1 MYDER
6 DNDHIENSG
15 FNTEPNPDERAE
27 DIREEGGYNSYYT
40 HTGDDAGVQDG
51 DMASESQE
59 AEPLHMAEVAEEATA
74 VPVAEET
81 PDTTNPNQNQQQ
93 SGFYHYSYDRSDRNQ
108 SGRTDYQE
116 YRQTGSFYDQ
126 PELPK
131 KEGRLFSKFVMC
143 AGLAVVFGVV
153 ASAAFQITDY
163 VGGKIT
169 PTETEAR
176 IEKAEITA
184 AETEISLQAETNSG
198 VTPAST
204 GSDVSQVAENTM
216 PSIVAITNKGVEE
229 VQSLFYGQSYKQETE
244 SAGSGVIIAQSDTEL
259 LIATN
264 NHVVD
269 GAEEL
274 TICFTVEADDPESI
288 VVEAQVKGTDPDHDL
303 AVVAVD
309 LADIADDVKSKIK
322 VVQIGDSENL
332 KVGQQVVAIGNAL
345 GYGQSVTVG
354 YISALDREVTVDNVT
369 NNLIQ
374 TDAAINFGNSGGALL
389 NSSGQLIGINSVK
402 AAASG
407 VEGMGYAI
415 PMKTAEPIL
424 NDLMNQT
431 TRSKVDETEKGYMGI
446 TPVDVSEEARQVYDM
461 PAGAFVYQVSEGS
474 AAAEA
479 GIVKGDIIVKIDGVS
494 VSSQSELLS
503 RMNYY
508 KVGETVEVVVATA
521 EGGEYK
527 ERTVSITLGERPADA
542 DTQETQAEEG
552 QQPNGGEYGED
563 GEMMPYGDGFQDG
576 YSDEDGEVF
585 QFPR

>member
-15 FNTEPNPDERAE
+15 FNTEPNTDESAE
-27 DIREEGGYNSYYT
+27 EIKEEGSYNSFYT
-40 HTGDDAGVQDG
+40 HAGEDELVQNEEIS
-51 DMASESQE
+51 SESQQE
-59 AEPLHMAEVAEEATA
+59 EPINIVEEVAAD
-74 VPVAEET
+74 PVAEET
-81 PDTTNPNQNQQQ
+81 PDPVYPNQNQQQ
-93 SGFYHYSYDRSDRNQ
+93 SGFYHYSYDNSNRNQ
-108 SGRTDYQE
+108 TDYQE

-126 PELPK
+126 PEPPK
-131 KEGRLFSKFVMC
+131 KEGTLFRKFAIC

-153 ASAAFQITDY
+153 GSAAFQVTDY
-163 VGGKIT
+163 VGRKIT
-169 PTETEAR
+169 PTETEAK

-184 AETEISLQAETNSG
+184 AETEVSLQSETNAG
-198 VTPAST
+198 VMPTSL
-204 GSDVSQVAENTM
+204 GGDVSQVAESTM

-244 SAGSGVIIAQSDTEL
+244 SAGSGVIIAQNDTEL

-274 TICFTVEADDPESI
+274 TVCFTVEAEDPDSV

-309 LADIADDVKSKIK
+309 LADISADVKSKIK

-354 YISALDREVTVDNVT
+354 YVSALDREVTVDNVT

-424 NDLMNQT
+424 NDLMNRT
-431 TRSKVDETEKGYMGI
+431 TRSKVADEEKGYMGI
-446 TPVDVSEEARQVYDM
+446 TPVDVSEEARQVYNM

-474 AAAEA
+474 AAAGA

-494 VSSQSELLS
+494 VASQSDLLS

-508 KVGETVEVVVATA
+508 KVGETIEVVVAAA
-521 EGGEYK
+521 ESGEYK

-542 DTQETQAEEG
+542 APQETQVEEG
-552 QQPNGGEYGED
+552 QQPDGGGISGED
-563 GEMMPYGDGFQDG
+563 DGLIPYDDGYQDG
-576 YSDEDGEVF
+576 YGNGDGDVF
-585 QFPR
+585 QFPW